1 MSIDK
6 KEKKTLKKHK
16 VHHTTTHMSQMK
28 KDMRKGV
35 SFKKSQIKAMKK
47 VGA

>member
-1 MSIDK
+1 MIDK
-6 KEKKTLKKHK
+6 REKKLLQKHKKHHSAK
-16 VHHTTTHMSQMK
+16 HMSQMK

-35 SFKKSQIKAMKK
+35 SFKKSHIKAMKK